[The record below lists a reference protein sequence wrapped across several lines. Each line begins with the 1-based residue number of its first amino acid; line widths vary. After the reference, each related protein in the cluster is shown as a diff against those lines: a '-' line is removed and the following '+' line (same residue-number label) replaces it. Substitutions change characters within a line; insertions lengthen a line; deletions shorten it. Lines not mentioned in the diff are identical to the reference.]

1 VRPLLCLALALL
13 GAVPLW
19 AQHGH
24 PLVGSWRGDWGTSAT
39 ERTRLLLTLEFG
51 VDQVIAGAIFENGQR
66 IPLTSAMLD
75 PDTWTVTLTA
85 ERVDGDRTIRYLIEG
100 RIENLGSTTERA
112 IAGRWTEGDI
122 QGEFRV
128 VLN

>member
-1 VRPLLCLALALL
+1 
-13 GAVPLW
+13 
-19 AQHGH
+19 
-24 PLVGSWRGDWGTSAT
+24 LVGSWRGDWGMSAA

-112 IAGRWTEGDI
+112 IAGRWTEGDM